1 MKFKVSY
8 AITGTF
14 DIDVPDENVT
24 DLLSAITFSKEML
37 KDNLFQLGVVKA
49 GRDKKVMIKDIK
61 LLGDENYAKKSLAK
75 SRR

>member
-24 DLLSAITFSKEML
+24 DILSAITFSKEML
-37 KDNLFQLGVVKA
+37 KDNLFQAGIIKA

-61 LLGDENYAKKSLAK
+61 LLGETNEKKSMAK